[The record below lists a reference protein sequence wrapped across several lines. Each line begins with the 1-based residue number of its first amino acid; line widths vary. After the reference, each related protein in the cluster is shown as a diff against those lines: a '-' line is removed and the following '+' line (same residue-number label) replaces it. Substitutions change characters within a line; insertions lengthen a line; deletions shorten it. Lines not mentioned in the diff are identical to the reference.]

1 MVNSHEENFCS
12 ARKLARDLKTRTNVS
27 CARSFASSSLPTMR
41 QRKWK
46 TGEAWRSIRS
56 LSAAS
61 WPACNFSMS
70 ARSRASAG
78 CAEASGE
85 GWASVVMLMAGVAR
99 HGLLPQTGDFVQFC
113 LRFGGKV
120 GAAAQDGFQFALF
133 RGDLRAHLGAFRQ
146 IAFMQFADAR
156 HFRVAQVKFILQPAQ
171 IVRRPGAAGHGDAL
185 GGEIRTGKY

>member
-1 MVNSHEENFCS
+1 MVNSQEENFCS

-78 CAEASGE
+78 CAEASGQ

-99 HGLLPQTGDFVQFC
+99 HGLLHQIVGAERQLLHFSKVASALFRQHRLADGDEMLEHLRLALRPQTGDFV
-113 LRFGGKV
+113 
-120 GAAAQDGFQFALF
+120 
-133 RGDLRAHLGAFRQ
+133 
-146 IAFMQFADAR
+146 
-156 HFRVAQVKFILQPAQ
+156 
-171 IVRRPGAAGHGDAL
+171 
-185 GGEIRTGKY
+185 